1 MRQFAGIVFTIL
13 CAVFVAGADALA
25 DRGDGSTTALD
36 IAYAEHFASPSV
48 LPDRFREV
56 ATVLEHLD
64 ADQRRAALR
73 GLAEL
78 ASLYWET
85 EPEVAGAMT
94 NYIAYRHLHM
104 LDDLD
109 GAIRHFRRVADDERS
124 VVNRIDACCMMGQLH
139 AFAGEGGLETADR
152 YYRIVLELCE
162 QHGTHGVLLHYLD
175 AISKLAYIQRE
186 SGNREEAIRLRD
198 RLLAEPNVLL
208 LGEDEPERLYICNA
222 RDYAA
227 LGRVEEAVAAYERV
241 REVIPGF
248 GEKDG
253 QLVWLRH
260 EQLLARAPDRMS
272 REYLDGLWAIWDD
285 PELQRFEGEM
295 VRIGHRIATRC
306 LTLEDDEG
314 QRRAF
319 ERLRRDLDGLWPRAT
334 EKDRAEYRLDDI
346 YVRTLVEL
354 GNLYRRDGAVE
365 EAMTVYQVFL
375 QTFPEHPMFDE
386 IARRLDRLS
395 GR

>member
-1 MRQFAGIVFTIL
+1 MHWWVACFGVVLACGACCADGSKGEELEADSWRTVPVSELPPEYREIRDSLTGMSGDERR
-13 CAVFVAGADALA
+13 AVF
-25 DRGDGSTTALD
+25 
-36 IAYAEHFASPSV
+36 AE
-48 LPDRFREV
+48 L
-56 ATVLEHLD
+56 LEI
-64 ADQRRAALR
+64 AALR
-73 GLAEL
+73 
-78 ASLYWET
+78 WET
-85 EPEVAGAMT
+85 DAEVAGAIT
-94 NYIAYRHLHM
+94 NYVAYRHLNM
-104 LDDLD
+104 LDDLE

-124 VVNRIDACCMMGQLH
+124 VVNRIDACRMMGQLH
-139 AFAGEGGLETADR
+139 AFAGTKSSLDTADR
-152 YYRIVLELCE
+152 YYRLATEVYERGGAGAVRVQYLESL
-162 QHGTHGVLLHYLD
+162 
-175 AISKLAYIQRE
+175 AKLAYVATQCGDHAGAVVLRE
-186 SGNREEAIRLRD
+186 RFLSLPDA
-198 RLLAEPNVLL
+198 AL
-208 LGEDEPERLYICNA
+208 LGEAEILAQLLGHA

-253 QLVWLRH
+253 QLVWLWH

-334 EKDRAEYRLDDI
+334 EKERAEHRLDDI

-375 QTFPEHPMFDE
+375 RTFPEHPMFDE